1 MTTIATRVLL
11 VDDDEDLRHAHLQTL
26 RLAEA
31 PARGFAGG
39 EDALRHIDRAFAG
52 VVVTDVRMPGM
63 DGLAFASRIRE
74 IDPDLPVILM
84 TGHGDIDMAVGAL
97 KNGAFDFLVKPFAAE
112 RLVTAV
118 RHALR
123 QRDLVL
129 ENRRLSELVARGD
142 GGLDHSGLL
151 GQSPAMAHVRSII
164 GAVAGGDVDVLI
176 LGDSGVGKE
185 VAARALHRQS
195 RRARKPFVVV
205 NCAALSEAA
214 LDGELFGRAAPGSA
228 NGRRLGGR
236 IREAAGGTLMVD
248 EIDALPPPLQARL
261 LRLIE
266 DGELTQEGGDSEAAD
281 VRVVATS
288 RIAVEEA
295 VAAGRF
301 RPDLYYRLSAVSVRL
316 PPLRER
322 GDDVE
327 LLFRHFL
334 VAGAARQRITPPP
347 VTAQVLEHLVAHD
360 WPGNVRELALYAER
374 RLLGLD
380 ADAGP
385 DIGADRP
392 LPERVAA
399 FEARALATALIQAA
413 GDATQ
418 ARARLGLPRKTFYD
432 KIKRH
437 GLDLRAFRGKDRAK
451 T

>member
-1 MTTIATRVLL
+1 MTTIATRGLL
-11 VDDDEDLRHAHLQTL
+11 VDDDDDLRHAHIQTL
-26 RLAEA
+26 RLAEVS
-31 PARGFAGG
+31 ARGFAGA

-228 NGRRLGGR
+228 NGRRVGGR
-236 IREAAGGTLMVD
+236 IREAAGGTLLVD

-288 RIAVEEA
+288 RIALEEA

-301 RPDLYYRLSAVSVRL
+301 RPDL
-316 PPLRER
+316 
-322 GDDVE
+322 
-327 LLFRHFL
+327 
-334 VAGAARQRITPPP
+334 
-347 VTAQVLEHLVAHD
+347 
-360 WPGNVRELALYAER
+360 
-374 RLLGLD
+374 
-380 ADAGP
+380 
-385 DIGADRP
+385 
-392 LPERVAA
+392 
-399 FEARALATALIQAA
+399 
-413 GDATQ
+413 
-418 ARARLGLPRKTFYD
+418 
-432 KIKRH
+432 
-437 GLDLRAFRGKDRAK
+437 
-451 T
+451 